1 MSSSKKGAARDR
13 EISAAIE
20 THQGRLRNFINLR
33 IGDGLEAEDVYQ
45 DVFEEYVE
53 AYDVGTVFESL
64 GSWLVNVAQNK
75 IFDRF
80 RRKRTQNEH
89 RDLVLA
95 TSEELESESAT
106 RSDEEWSRILIRD
119 SIAGALEMLPEDQRY
134 VFVKH
139 ELEGQSFE
147 EISAESGV
155 SVNTL
160 LSRKRYAVLFLREY
174 LKEIYDELE

>member
-1 MSSSKKGAARDR
+1 MSSSTKTAARDR
-13 EISAAIE
+13 EISAAME
-20 THQGRLRNFINLR
+20 THKGRLRNFIAKR
-33 IGDGLEAEDVYQ
+33 IGDQLEAEDVYQ
-45 DVFEEYVE
+45 DVFEEFVE

-89 RDLVLA
+89 RELILA
-95 TSEELESESAT
+95 TSEELDPESPSP
-106 RSDEEWSRILIRD
+106 DEEWFRILIRD
-119 SIAGALEMLPEDQRY
+119 SIAEALELLPEDQRE

-139 ELEGQSFE
+139 ELEGKTFE
-147 EISAESGV
+147 EISTESGV

-160 LSRKRYAVLFLREY
+160 LARKRYAVLFLRDY

>member
-1 MSSSKKGAARDR
+1 MSSSTKTAARDR

-20 THQGRLRNFINLR
+20 THKGRLRNFIAKR
-33 IGDGLEAEDVYQ
+33 IGDQLEAEDVYQ
-45 DVFEEYVE
+45 DVFEEFVE

-80 RRKRTQNEH
+80 RRKRTQSEH
-89 RDLVLA
+89 RELVLA
-95 TSEELESESAT
+95 TSEELDPESA
-106 RSDEEWSRILIRD
+106 SPDEEWSRILIRD
-119 SIAGALEMLPEDQRY
+119 SIGEALALLPEEQRD

-139 ELEGQSFE
+139 ELEGKTFE

-160 LSRKRYAVLFLREY
+160 LARKRYAVLFLRDY